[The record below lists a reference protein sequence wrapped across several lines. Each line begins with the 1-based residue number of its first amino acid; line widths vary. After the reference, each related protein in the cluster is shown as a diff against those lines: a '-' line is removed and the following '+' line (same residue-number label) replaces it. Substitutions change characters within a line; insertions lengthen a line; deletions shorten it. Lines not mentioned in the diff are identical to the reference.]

1 MYKIYKNNIG
11 YIDVRIILIF
21 VVGVV
26 VVVLLSYTNTIIH
39 LTFLRPF

>member
-26 VVVLLSYTNTIIH
+26 VLLSYTNTVIH

>member
-26 VVVLLSYTNTIIH
+26 VLLLSYTNTVIL

>member
-26 VVVLLSYTNTIIH
+26 VLLLSYTNTVIH

>member
-21 VVGVV
+21 VVGVIV
-26 VVVLLSYTNTIIH
+26 LLLSYTNTIIL